1 MTVVAMSSS
10 LAFVL
15 VTTMRIISVSA
26 AATCFVIF
34 GAQSCEYFDAELTM
48 TYPITLRV
56 SDAPDGTSTF
66 TANVMLRG
74 GTEDGTF
81 IPMSYATDGSDI
93 TIDVEHV
100 FDPYDSVNYMGYTV
114 TFDADLGCRTSFYEK
129 YFSITV
135 GGGVCTIDN
144 TVDISEIP
152 EGTFG
157 DDNAIVTS
165 VPTTDAVE
173 DSNVSTRTHANA
185 HMSIIFI
192 YMIFFYIY

>member
-1 MTVVAMSSS
+1 MSSS

-15 VTTMRIISVSA
+15 VATMRIISVSA
-26 AATCFVIF
+26 AATCFVDF
-34 GAQSCEYFDAELTM
+34 GAQYCKYSDAELTM
-48 TYPITLRV
+48 TYPIVLRV
-56 SDAPDGTSTF
+56 SDAPAGASTF

-74 GTEDGTF
+74 GTAEDGTF

-93 TIDVEHV
+93 TIDVRHV

-152 EGTFG
+152 DGTFV
-157 DDNAIVTS
+157 DDSTIATS
-165 VPTTDAVE
+165 VPTTDGAAVE

>member
-1 MTVVAMSSS
+1 MSSS
-10 LAFVL
+10 LVFVL
-15 VTTMRIISVSA
+15 VATMRIISVSA

-34 GAQSCEYFDAELTM
+34 GAQSCEYFGTELTM
-48 TYPITLRV
+48 TYPIALRA

-74 GTEDGTF
+74 GTAEDGTF
-81 IPMSYATDGSDI
+81 FPMSHATDGSDI
-93 TIDVEHV
+93 TIDVRHV

-152 EGTFG
+152 DGTFV
-157 DDNAIVTS
+157 DDINNAIATTS
-165 VPTTDAVE
+165 VPTTDGAAVE

-192 YMIFFYIY
+192 YI